1 MKKLKNL
8 LAVAAIVLSSSL
20 FQSCGTDEDYYYIL
34 PNYPN
39 ALVTVKNAADSTI
52 FLQLDDF
59 TTVYPVNVRESPYGG
74 KEVRALVNFTPC
86 NADPHGHNGAVFIN
100 WMDSILTKPAVPGTG
115 SESDDEYGSDPVEI
129 VNDWVTIAED
139 GYLTLR
145 FRTRWAPGSIHR
157 VNLVHRA
164 DSTKPYI
171 VQLYHD
177 ANGRVGAGD
186 VADGLVAFRL
196 DDAFNRPDSTIEI
209 TLQWNSYSGTKT
221 HNFKYRPRKD
231 SITTD

>member
-129 VNDWVTIAED
+129 VNDW
-139 GYLTLR
+139 LTGVNPDDPYEVE
-145 FRTRWAPGSIHR
+145 FR
-157 VNLVHRA
+157 
-164 DSTKPYI
+164 
-171 VQLYHD
+171 HD
-177 ANGRVGAGD
+177 AEGD
-186 VADGLVAFRL
+186 DERKWGDGLVAFSL
-196 DDAFNRPDSTIEI
+196 KDLPDTEGKTV
-209 TLQWNSYSGTKT
+209 TLKLRWQSYSGTKQA
-221 HNFKYRPRKD
+221 NFKFCSRK
-231 SITTD
+231 TTESANLLHGSPKFVTEIE